1 MTVFSATVI
10 CCSGMV
16 SVGGFLS
23 SALLIAG
30 PAATGF
36 SLGSH
41 RGGFPIT
48 SPGWCSSAWALGG
61 VSGLIAL
68 TPSGVGCLISKQDQ
82 RIKVVYLNEQDCS
95 VHGLLMWKWRT
106 K

>member
-1 MTVFSATVI
+1 
-10 CCSGMV
+10 MV

-61 VSGLIAL
+61 VSRWMAL
-68 TPSGVGCLISKQDQ
+68 TPSGVGCLISKKDQ
-82 RIKVVYLNEQDCS
+82 IYVIYDLSEQDCS